1 LENIFVDPNR
11 ADTITMFVAIIYLTK
26 EINMAN
32 PLGIVARL
40 TRPVIGTASDY
51 FKKFDYMMKQGNVE
65 NITER
70 CFG

>member
-1 LENIFVDPNR
+1 
-11 ADTITMFVAIIYLTK
+11 MFVAIIYLTK

>member
-1 LENIFVDPNR
+1 MKLLKLTSNNDTHNKEN
-11 ADTITMFVAIIYLTK
+11 
-26 EINMAN
+26 NMAN